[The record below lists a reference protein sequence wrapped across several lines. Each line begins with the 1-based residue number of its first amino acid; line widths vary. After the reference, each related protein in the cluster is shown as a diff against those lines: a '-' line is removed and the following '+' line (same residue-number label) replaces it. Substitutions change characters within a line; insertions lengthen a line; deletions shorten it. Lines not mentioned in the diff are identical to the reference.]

1 MKVKNWAGFQHYR
14 DGRSLHWIKLYRTL
28 LDNYDFAALSGDDA
42 KVLILCWLVAAE
54 KDGELP
60 DTPALAFR
68 LRMDPKRL
76 GTSLHALVLRGF
88 LESVESCTNLVREN
102 TDTSEVVLP
111 RERVEGETE
120 REGETEAEG
129 TAPAPNFDT
138 FWTAYPR
145 KVGKGAALAAWKKA
159 KPSRETVDAILKAVE
174 AQKHSRQWLD
184 SDGRFIPNP
193 ATWLN
198 QARWQDETETKGT
211 ESWI

>member
-1 MKVKNWAGFQHYR
+1 MLADARKTLAVARPEERREEESR
-14 DGRSLHWIKLYRTL
+14 DR
-28 LDNYDFAALSGDDA
+28 
-42 KVLILCWLVAAE
+42 
-54 KDGELP
+54 
-60 DTPALAFR
+60 
-68 LRMDPKRL
+68 
-76 GTSLHALVLRGF
+76 
-88 LESVESCTNLVREN
+88 
-102 TDTSEVVLP
+102 
-111 RERVEGETE
+111 GETE
-120 REGETEAEG
+120 VEAEG
-129 TAPAPNFDT
+129 TAPASTFDT